1 MNIQVPTPLLT
12 RLYDGAPKAV
22 VISSEQRFR
31 ALLPRLPVRL
41 LLAAADGTSQSV
53 RLLGEMAPA
62 ADWQAITV
70 PPSVWCIWVLDDPA
84 GDAVEEGNRLLGRT
98 LQDWW
103 RKHGGDDVVPDLRT
117 GSVAEFERYLLSH
130 AIGEMTGL
138 QRRMRDLLGSVSAL
152 RDELA
157 HGTRIPP
164 EITELLENLRLSPPR
179 MIFANSPGKAGVTVP
194 RLPGNGEAGGQ
205 GGPVTVLA
213 QRLPAWARGLTG
225 IDLHV
230 ANTPVGSGTLLL
242 SLHAVDAAKGLAN
255 WHIPY
260 AELAPGW
267 MPLRLPVALDQFHRA
282 LELRVCCIGAEAEPL
297 HLSVAPVGLAEEFA
311 LGQVTDA
318 ADEAATPLDTA
329 DKHMLAM
336 RLWGGLPG
344 IAYDPARHFAAHPL
358 PSVLAYPLPEHIV
371 ANARSTRECEAKF
384 PWFGYLPKGKI
395 LLHPLPRQV
404 VAARIAVPAGLPLV
418 TATCDV
424 TIEDGRCRTPIA
436 CKLVAAGPGVPVDQA
451 ETRGRHPGIER
462 MDHHREP
469 AAPLATDRAV
479 RGSRGTDRSTSTCSP
494 ASPTAAPA
502 ITAEP
507 SSTASA
513 WKSTPGRHGP
523 TRLIP
528 ALRSHEARC
537 RNGTAPGAG

>member
-1 MNIQVPTPLLT
+1 MNIQVPTSLLT
-12 RLYDGAPKAV
+12 RLYDGAPTAV

-31 ALLPRLPVRL
+31 ALLPGLPVRL

-53 RLLGEMAPA
+53 RLLEEMAPA

-70 PPSVWCIWVLDDPA
+70 PPSVWCIWVLDDSA
-84 GDAVEEGNRLLGRT
+84 GNAEGNHQLRRT

-103 RKHGGDDVVPDLRT
+103 RKHGGDDAVPDLRT
-117 GSVAEFERYLLSH
+117 GSAAEFGRHLLSH
-130 AIGEMTGL
+130 AVGEMTGL
-138 QRRMRDLLGSVSAL
+138 QRRNRDLLGSVSAL

-194 RLPGNGEAGGQ
+194 RLPENGEAGSQ
-205 GGPVTVLA
+205 GCPVPVLA
-213 QRLPAWARGLTG
+213 QRLPAWARGLSG

-242 SLHAVDAAKGLAN
+242 SLYAVDAAKRLAN

-260 AELAPGW
+260 AELVPGW

-282 LELRVCCIGAEAEPL
+282 LELRVCGIGAAAEPL

-329 DKHMLAM
+329 DKPMLAM

-344 IAYDPARHFAAHPL
+344 IAYDPAHHLAAHPL
-358 PSVLAYPLPEHIV
+358 PSILQYPLPEDIV

-424 TIEDGRCRTPIA
+424 AIEDQRCRTPIA

-451 ETRGRHPGIER
+451 EREEGILASSGWTTIES
-462 MDHHREP
+462 
-469 AAPLATDRAV
+469 PLR
-479 RGSRGTDRSTSTCSP
+479 P
-494 ASPTAAPA
+494 FP
-502 ITAEP
+502 
-507 SSTASA
+507 
-513 WKSTPGRHGP
+513 
-523 TRLIP
+523 L
-528 ALRSHEARC
+528 
-537 RNGTAPGAG
+537 TAPFGDTWNGPVYLHLFTRITDGSPGHYGRTVFNRFSLEIDARSAGGSHPPYPGTPEP